1 MVMPAKLIVPHALVD
16 ADFFIALGT
25 IVLAMGTVALAF
37 FTYRLAS
44 ATRKEERAQWR
55 PVLIPFTDLVERFGD
70 EEFRLRLQNVGRG
83 PALGVGGQL
92 RIDGPS
98 GAVIPGQPS
107 ICVEGGGI
115 DLLFSFRGDYRPG
128 VVHHFEVT
136 YYDIGEWWHVTDLRA
151 LGREEDDGDKPL
163 RINMTFVNQQD
174 RQLGAVFGSRMA
186 KAHKGRSWKSALA
199 FRNREN

>member
-1 MVMPAKLIVPHALVD
+1 MPPTLAFPLAVVD
-16 ADFFIALGT
+16 ADFFIAFGT
-25 IVLAMGTVALAF
+25 IVLAIGTVALAF

-70 EEFRLRLQNVGRG
+70 EQFRLRLQNAGRG

-115 DLLFSFRGDYRPG
+115 DLLFSYRGDYRPG
-128 VVHHFEVT
+128 MVHHFEVT

-151 LGREEDDGDKPL
+151 LGREQENGKKPL
-163 RINMTFVNQQD
+163 FINMTFVSRQD
-174 RQLGAVFGSRMA
+174 RQLDAVFGSRMA
-186 KAHKGRSWKSALA
+186 KARKGRDWKSALA
-199 FRNREN
+199 FLSRKD

>member
-1 MVMPAKLIVPHALVD
+1 MQPKMALPLAVVD
-16 ADFFIALGT
+16 ANFFIALGT
-25 IVLAMGTVALAF
+25 IVLAIGTVALAS

-55 PVLIPFTDLVERFGD
+55 PVLIPFTDLIERAGD

-83 PALGVGGQL
+83 PALGVNGQL

-115 DLLFSFRGDYRPG
+115 DLFFSYRGDYRPG
-128 VVHHFEVT
+128 TVHHFEVT

-151 LGREEDDGDKPL
+151 LGREEENGKKPL
-163 RINMTFVNQQD
+163 RINMAFVSQQD

-186 KAHKGRSWKSALA
+186 KAREGRGRKSVLT
-199 FRNREN
+199 FRSRED

>member
-1 MVMPAKLIVPHALVD
+1 MVFPVAVVD
-16 ADFFIALGT
+16 ADFFVALGT
-25 IVLAMGTVALAF
+25 IVLAIGTVALAF

-55 PVLIPFTDLVERFGD
+55 PVLIPFTDLIERVGD
-70 EEFRLRLQNVGRG
+70 REFRLRLQNVGRG
-83 PALGVGGQL
+83 PALGVNGQL
-92 RIDGPS
+92 RINGPS

-115 DLLFSFRGDYRPG
+115 DLFFSYRGDYRPG
-128 VVHHFEVT
+128 TVHHFEVT

-151 LGREEDDGDKPL
+151 LGREEENGEKPL

-186 KAHKGRSWKSALA
+186 EARKGGGWKSALT
-199 FRNREN
+199 FRRRQN

>member
-1 MVMPAKLIVPHALVD
+1 MTATVAFRLAVVD

-25 IVLAMGTVALAF
+25 IILAMGTVALAF

-55 PVLIPFTDLVERFGD
+55 PVLIPLTDLIERVGD

-83 PALGVGGQL
+83 PALGVNGQL

-98 GAVIPGQPS
+98 GAVVPGQPS
-107 ICVEGGGI
+107 ICVEGGDI
-115 DLLFSFRGDYRPG
+115 DLFFSFRGDYRPG
-128 VVHHFEVT
+128 AVHHFEVT

-151 LGREEDDGDKPL
+151 LGREEENGKKPL
-163 RINMTFVNQQD
+163 RINTTFVNQQD

-186 KAHKGRSWKSALA
+186 KAREGTGRKSVLA
-199 FRNREN
+199 FLSHDD